1 MAGKSEQIAWKVV
14 GLVAAITAGIAAK
27 KVATTAWEKGTGSP
41 PPANP
46 ESPDTTWAQALGWA
60 VATGAVVGV
69 ARMLA
74 SRKLADYW
82 RKSTG
87 HLPPGIQEVG

>member
-1 MAGKSEQIAWKVV
+1 MGLGSAILAGV
-14 GLVAAITAGIAAK
+14 AAK
-27 KVATTAWEKGTGSP
+27 KVLTAAWVKGTGED

-46 ESPDTTWAQALGWA
+46 ESPDTTWPQAVGWA
-60 VATGAVVGV
+60 VASGAAIGL

-74 SRKLADYW
+74 ARKAAAYY
-82 RKSTG
+82 RKSAG

>member
-1 MAGKSEQIAWKVV
+1 MGAMVWKVLGTGSAV
-14 GLVAAITAGIAAK
+14 LSEVAARRVISAA
-27 KVATTAWEKGTGSP
+27 WRKGTGRP

-46 ESPDTTWAQALGWA
+46 ESTNTTWIEAVGWA
-60 VATGAVVGV
+60 VASGALIGV

-74 SRKLADYW
+74 ARKAADYY

-87 HLPPGIQEVG
+87 HLPKNLQKVT